1 MLIEWRDEFKIGI
14 PAVDHE
20 HRQLVELINALHAR
34 ISDKSDSAV
43 VEGFLADLFSEISAH
58 FALEEKLMRDLT
70 YDQTDAH
77 KAEHERLLDEIRDI
91 MEAYGD
97 DAYYDYEDALG
108 IHLKIWFTDHFGD
121 ADVRLHRFLQ
131 DAGH

>member
-20 HRQLVELINALHAR
+20 HRQLIDLINALHR
-34 ISDKSDSAV
+34 QMSDKDEPAV
-43 VEGFLADLFSEISAH
+43 VEGFLAELFAEISAH
-58 FALEEKLMRDLT
+58 FALEEKLMRDLK

-91 MEAYGD
+91 MEAYAD

-108 IHLKIWFTDHFGD
+108 AHLRIWFSGHFST

-131 DAGH
+131 ETGR